1 MTIGSFKRLVKQ
13 WIITIALCLGG
24 MYHCY
29 AQSRDT
35 VKPVKD
41 NTVHI
46 YFIISAGETINAY
59 FNDKPI
65 EAETISD
72 FNTYVQ
78 TNLKSLKNSYVVVTG
93 KPKTGTFDD
102 VIKTLSHYR
111 FKNVTKNILP
121 N

>member
-1 MTIGSFKRLVKQ
+1 MVTVYRKRLLKF
-13 WIITIALCLGG
+13 WIVFSVLCMGG
-24 MYHCY
+24 MHKGF

-35 VKPVKD
+35 AKPVKD

-59 FNDKPI
+59 FNDKPV
-65 EAETISD
+65 EAESISD

-78 TNLKSLKNSYVVVTG
+78 TNLKNLKNSWVVVTG

-102 VIKTLSHYR
+102 VIKTLSHYK

>member
-1 MTIGSFKRLVKQ
+1 MMKP
-13 WIITIALCLGG
+13 WIISLFLCFGG
-24 MYHCY
+24 FSGL

-35 VKPVKD
+35 AKQSKD
-41 NTVHI
+41 NGNHP
-46 YFIISAGETINAY
+46 YFIISAGEVINAY
-59 FNDKPI
+59 FNDKPV
-65 EAETISD
+65 EVSTISD

-78 TNLKSLKNSYVVVTG
+78 TNVKSLKDSWVVVTG

-111 FKNVTKNILP
+111 FKHVQKNILT